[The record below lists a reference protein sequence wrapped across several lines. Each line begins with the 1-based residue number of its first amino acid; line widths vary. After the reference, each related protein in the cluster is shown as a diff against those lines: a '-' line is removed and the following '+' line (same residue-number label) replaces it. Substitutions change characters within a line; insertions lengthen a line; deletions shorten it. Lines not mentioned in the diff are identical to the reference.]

1 MKTLEEAVKILKDFK
16 ELMNELDTS
25 IKANEQVVNEAD
37 KAFGDLRHYCEFHY
51 PTKRSDKTKVVQ
63 LMNYYSVRRREAKDT
78 INALSPLMKV
88 KLAYRPAFENLNR
101 AINEANK
108 EFQKTLGERKY
119 APRVLDNLFKG
130 E

>member
-1 MKTLEEAVKILKDFK
+1 MKTLEEAVKILTDFK
-16 ELMNELDTS
+16 ELMNDLDTT
-25 IKANEQVVNEAD
+25 IKSNEQTVNMAD

-51 PTKRSDKTKVVQ
+51 PTKRSDKTKVVR
-63 LMNYYSVRRREAKDT
+63 LMNHYSVERRKAKDA

-88 KLAYRPAFENLNR
+88 KIAYKPAFENLNR

-119 APRVLDNLFKG
+119 APRVLDELFKG